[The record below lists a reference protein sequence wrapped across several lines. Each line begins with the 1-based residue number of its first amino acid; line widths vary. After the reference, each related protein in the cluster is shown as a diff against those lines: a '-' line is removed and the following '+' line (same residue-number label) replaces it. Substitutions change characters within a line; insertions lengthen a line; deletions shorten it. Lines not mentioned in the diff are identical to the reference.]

1 MNIIEEYGDLFELDF
16 NKYYFAHCISSD
28 AKMGKG
34 IAKEFDR
41 IFNLKSRIG
50 LNMLHKYPTT
60 MLVDNVFNLITK
72 EYYYNKPTY
81 KSITQ
86 SIRIMRKYCELM
98 DIKYLAMPR
107 IGSDLD
113 KLNWNKVL
121 DIIKEEF
128 KDTNINIVIRYKNN

>member
-34 IAKEFDR
+34 IARDFDR

-50 LNMLHKYPTT
+50 LSMIHKYPTT

-86 SIRIMRKYCELM
+86 SIHIMKNYCMLM

-107 IGSDLD
+107 IGSGLD
-113 KLNWNKVL
+113 KLDWNKVL

-128 KDTNINIVIRYKNN
+128 KDTNVNIVIRYKNN